1 MEVLQVVPGIAGL
14 VLLVL
19 AIIGTIAICEVLG
32 RKVGSNNLRAIHRW
46 TGRLF
51 IVIALGLFVY
61 MFPRAAH
68 LGQFPTF
75 AVFHAVAGIIL
86 VPLIIAKYL
95 IVVRYKSYMS
105 SLPTVGFSILLITFV
120 VIYLSSIHHIAERLF
135 EQAH

>member
-1 MEVLQVVPGIAGL
+1 MEALQVVTGIIGL

-19 AIIGTIAICEVLG
+19 GIIATIAICEVLG
-32 RKVGSNNLRAIHRW
+32 RKGGSNNLRAIHRW

-51 IVIALGLFVY
+51 MVIALGLFVY

-68 LGQFPTF
+68 LSQFPTH
-75 AVFHAVAGIIL
+75 AVFHAVAGMIL

-95 IVVRYKSYMS
+95 IVVRYKSYMN
-105 SLPTVGFSILLITFV
+105 SLPVYGFSILLITFV
-120 VIYLSSIHHIAERLF
+120 VIYLSSFHHIAERLF